1 MIHCVCHGNK
11 FGKLN
16 LVFGVQIPAAWH
28 QQKRQMMSFP
38 LFHWYHLF
46 VKVVVHIR
54 TSHLRP
60 ITALPSSERV
70 EFIQTIS
77 LIRCLLHFALLCDL
91 QQSVQFIIINKGQW
105 LKLTSD
111 WFLQNMKFCHYSD
124 FSVKVT
130 RLLIWWDD
138 CCRIYFICK
147 SWAINHKKYNYI
159 GTDIWRVHNHLKW
172 IPISK
177 SGPTA
182 DPLFWLLVHNIIDLL
197 NLPSWK
203 GKCIRQQFPC
213 KVIQIWIRFNRCV
226 SRDYDMTRNSLVR
239 KRN

>member
-28 QQKRQMMSFP
+28 QQNRQMMSFP

-70 EFIQTIS
+70 EFIQNIS

-111 WFLQNMKFCHYSD
+111 WFLQNMNFDCSFLPLFRLFSKSD
-124 FSVKVT
+124 TVADMMR
-130 RLLIWWDD
+130 RLL
-138 CCRIYFICK
+138 
-147 SWAINHKKYNYI
+147 A
-159 GTDIWRVHNHLKW
+159 G
-172 IPISK
+172 
-177 SGPTA
+177 
-182 DPLFWLLVHNIIDLL
+182 LFYL
-197 NLPSWK
+197 
-203 GKCIRQQFPC
+203 
-213 KVIQIWIRFNRCV
+213 
-226 SRDYDMTRNSLVR
+226 
-239 KRN
+239 